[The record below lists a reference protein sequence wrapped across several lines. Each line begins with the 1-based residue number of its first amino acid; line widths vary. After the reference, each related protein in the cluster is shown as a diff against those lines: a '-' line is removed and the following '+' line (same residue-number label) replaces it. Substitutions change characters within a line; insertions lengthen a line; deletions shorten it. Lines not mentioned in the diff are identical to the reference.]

1 MKSNGTQASFCHAN
15 NGALFFAG
23 TALESAAIVS
33 PPSPSIPFCLVSTS
47 APLAL
52 AIILV
57 HDSSISVIVS
67 FASEFCL
74 CQYKCPIEFVLAHT
88 LSQRLALLRVSM
100 PLQNQN

>member
-33 PPSPSIPFCLVSTS
+33 PPPPSLPFCLVSAF

-52 AIILV
+52 AIILGHV
-57 HDSSISVIVS
+57 SV
-67 FASEFCL
+67 
-74 CQYKCPIEFVLAHT
+74 FVFL
-88 LSQRLALLRVSM
+88 
-100 PLQNQN
+100 